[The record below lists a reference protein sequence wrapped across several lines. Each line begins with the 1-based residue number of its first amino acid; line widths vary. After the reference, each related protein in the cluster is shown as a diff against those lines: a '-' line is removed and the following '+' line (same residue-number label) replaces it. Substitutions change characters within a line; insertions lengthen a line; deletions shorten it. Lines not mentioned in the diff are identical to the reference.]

1 MTPQS
6 ILRAIAIAAILL
18 LPGRAASGQIPDEFT
33 NLQVYPEDISR
44 DELIGAMR
52 NFTFALGVRCQHCH
66 FSPTGSFRDVDFA
79 SDSLA
84 EKEVAR
90 DMIRMLRRLNTEILP
105 AVERR
110 GDPPVEMTCKTCH
123 RGRTRPF
130 LLSQEL
136 LMATHESGVD
146 EAVRLYEQYRE
157 DTYGRGMFD
166 FGETETSEVADRLA
180 EEGRVED
187 AIRLYEMNAE
197 YHPES
202 LSVHAAL
209 GELYE
214 RVGRVNDS
222 IAAWERVLEIRPQHR
237 EATERLAELRGE

>member
-1 MTPQS
+1 MQRVAVGG
-6 ILRAIAIAAILL
+6 LMAVLL
-18 LPGRAASGQIPDEFT
+18 ALTASSAPSLAQIPDEFT
-33 NLQVYPEDISR
+33 NLQVYPEDITR
-44 DELIGAMR
+44 DDLIAEMR
-52 NFTFALGVRCQHCH
+52 DFTFALGIRCQHCH

-90 DMIRMLRRLNTEILP
+90 DMIRMLRRLNDEILP

-136 LMATHESGVD
+136 LMATHD
-146 EAVRLYEQYRE
+146 EGAEQAVRLYEQYRE

-166 FGETETSEVADRLA
+166 FGETETNEVADELA

-187 AIRLYEMNAE
+187 AITLYEMNRR

-202 LSVHAAL
+202 LAIHAAL
-209 GELYE
+209 GGLYE
-214 RVGRVNDS
+214 RAGRTDDAV
-222 IAAWERVLEIRPQHR
+222 AAWEKVLEIRPQHR
-237 EATERLAELRGE
+237 EAAARLAELKGE